1 MKNFLLLCALL
12 FGISTAHAQNPKY
25 DKWKTPS
32 FFRGVNTTNINLKT
46 QADFDFLKT
55 TGANLVQ
62 IGSLGFQNVDA
73 PYAFYETSAA
83 TTDSLVKFC
92 REAGLHYTIALRQGA
107 GRRDV
112 SGESDRNAST
122 IWTNKEEQ
130 KLYASMV
137 KSVVERYK
145 GDPLFVGINALME
158 PNPLYEGLHYKPE
171 LLKMALDAAGIDMS
185 AIYKLLIDSVRDA
198 DAELPVIIQSVSY
211 SSPEFFKLVPIV
223 NDPYAVYEFHSYRPS
238 EFVKAT
244 TKNSA
249 SYPGSYFSL
258 QDFGYI
264 LYNQNYLSTAMFKQ
278 VLDVQKK
285 TGAPVFL
292 GEFGL
297 MYEQKGGAQLL
308 NDIVDIS
315 LKNGWHF
322 AYWEY
327 RNGRDDWNIEH
338 AGAETWNVAQES
350 FKKIRDNSSTTSI
363 EENTFKNE
371 AFQIATA
378 HATRDGIRFSVN
390 LLKSG
395 SIRAELYNA
404 AGERLEMLSGEYAE
418 GVGTLSFKTANL
430 TAGMYFISVSDRFLR
445 DVRKVV
451 ITD

>member
-1 MKNFLLLCALL
+1 MKNLVLLFALLC
-12 FGISTAHAQNPKY
+12 GISVSHAQNVKF

-32 FFRGVNTTNINLKT
+32 FFRGVNTTNINVKT

-62 IGSLGFQNVDA
+62 IGTLGFQDVTA
-73 PYAFYETSAA
+73 PYAFNAASAA
-83 TTDSLVKFC
+83 TTDSLVQFS
-92 REAGLHYTIALRQGA
+92 REAGLYYTIALRQGA

-112 SGESDRNAST
+112 SSEAGHGAST
-122 IWTNKEEQ
+122 IWTNADEQ

-145 GDPLFVGINALME
+145 GDPLFMGINPLME
-158 PNPLYEGLHYKPE
+158 PNPLYESLNYKPE
-171 LLKMALDAAGIDMS
+171 LLKMALDAAGINMD
-185 AIYKLLIDSVRDA
+185 AIYKMMIDSVRAA
-198 DAELPVIIQSVSY
+198 DTELPVIIQSVSY
-211 SSPEFFKLVPIV
+211 SSPEFFKLVSIV

-238 EFVKAT
+238 EFVKAS

-249 SYPGSYFSL
+249 SYPASYFSL

-264 LYNQNYLSTAMFKQ
+264 LYNQNYLASTMYKQ

-327 RNGRDDWNIEH
+327 RNGRDDWNIEKNGEEIWS
-338 AGAETWNVAQES
+338 ATTSS
-350 FKKIRDNSSTTSI
+350 FKKEAQSTTSV
-363 EENTFKNE
+363 EENSFKND
-371 AFQIATA
+371 AFQIASA
-378 HATRDGIRFSVN
+378 QSTRDGIRFSLN

-395 SIRAELYNA
+395 SIKAELYNT
-404 AGERLEMLSGEYAE
+404 AGERLEMLSGDFAE
-418 GVGTLSFKTANL
+418 GMNSISFKSHNL
-430 TAGMYFISVSDRFLR
+430 PAGMYFISVSDGFLK

-451 ITD
+451 VVE